1 MPNWQPNWNN
11 VRWDWGAANA
21 ASAALRRSADKLD
34 MFAHE
39 RSQVAGAAQR
49 EWRGRYRLEFDQ
61 QLQAM
66 LSRSSNLAAEMRHAA
81 GRIDQASTRAWDEQR
96 HRERER
102 ERWRREKD
110 EEDRRRREEEERR
123 RRGG

>member
-34 MFAHE
+34 TFAHE
-39 RSQVAGAAQR
+39 RSRVAGDAQR
-49 EWRGRYRLEFDQ
+49 EWRGRYRQEFDQ

-66 LSRSSNLAAEMRHAA
+66 LNRSANLAAEMRHAA
-81 GRIDQASTRAWDEQR
+81 GRIDQASSRAWEEQR

-102 ERWRREKD
+102 ERWHREKR
-110 EEDRRRREEEERR
+110 EEERRREEEERR